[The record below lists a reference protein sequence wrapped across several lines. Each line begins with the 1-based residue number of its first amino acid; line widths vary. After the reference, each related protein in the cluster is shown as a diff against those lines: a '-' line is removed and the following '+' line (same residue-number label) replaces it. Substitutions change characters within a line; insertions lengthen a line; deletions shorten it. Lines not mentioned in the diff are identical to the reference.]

1 MLSSGKRATKLPTF
15 LVQKVYQSKDLHMQL
30 IADEVEE
37 QGPDAVEDLAVEVA
51 EEKWDPAVTNLE
63 TVQAVKK
70 LRRSKINQPILLEAV
85 VQTED
90 TVPDLSAEL
99 EAADSKITKMAAIE
113 MMNATITRKVLPV
126 DVGEVAAAD
135 LEAVVWAAVDLV
147 EAAEEDSEEAA
158 AAVFVEAVAV
168 SVEATVEVIEV
179 DEAVVGEVVAE
190 AVEVTL
196 MVKAARKL
204 QNKQNLNFRSKKIIF
219 TKKTRNIKNA

>member
-1 MLSSGKRATKLPTF
+1 
-15 LVQKVYQSKDLHMQL
+15 MQL

-37 QGPDAVEDLAVEVA
+37 QGPDAVEDLAVEAA
-51 EEKWDPAVTNLE
+51 EEKWDPVVTNLE

-190 AVEVTL
+190 AVEVTQ

>member
-1 MLSSGKRATKLPTF
+1 MLSSGKKATKLPTF

-85 VQTED
+85 DQTED

>member
-1 MLSSGKRATKLPTF
+1 MLSSGKKATKLPTF

-37 QGPDAVEDLAVEVA
+37 RGPDAVEDSAVEAA

-147 EAAEEDSEEAA
+147 EVAEEDSEEAV

>member
-1 MLSSGKRATKLPTF
+1 
-15 LVQKVYQSKDLHMQL
+15 
-30 IADEVEE
+30 
-37 QGPDAVEDLAVEVA
+37 
-51 EEKWDPAVTNLE
+51 
-63 TVQAVKK
+63 
-70 LRRSKINQPILLEAV
+70 
-85 VQTED
+85 
-90 TVPDLSAEL
+90 
-99 EAADSKITKMAAIE
+99 
-113 MMNATITRKVLPV
+113 MNATITRKVLPV

-147 EAAEEDSEEAA
+147 EAAEEDSEEAV

-204 QNKQNLNFRSKKIIF
+204 QNQKFKLQEQKNHFHEKNKKY
-219 TKKTRNIKNA
+219 

>member
-1 MLSSGKRATKLPTF
+1 
-15 LVQKVYQSKDLHMQL
+15 MQL

-37 QGPDAVEDLAVEVA
+37 QGPDAVEDLAVEAA

>member
-1 MLSSGKRATKLPTF
+1 
-15 LVQKVYQSKDLHMQL
+15 MQL

-37 QGPDAVEDLAVEVA
+37 QGPDAVEDLAVEAAV
-51 EEKWDPAVTNLE
+51 EKWDPAVTNLE

-147 EAAEEDSEEAA
+147 EVAEEDSVEAA

-204 QNKQNLNFRSKKIIF
+204 QNQKFKLQEQKNHFHEKNKKY
-219 TKKTRNIKNA
+219 